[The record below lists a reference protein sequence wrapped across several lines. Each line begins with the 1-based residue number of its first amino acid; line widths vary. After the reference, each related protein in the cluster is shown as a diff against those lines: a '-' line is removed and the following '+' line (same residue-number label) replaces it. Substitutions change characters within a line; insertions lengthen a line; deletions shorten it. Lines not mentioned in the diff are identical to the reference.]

1 MIFTIP
7 RAIFIGLLQR
17 AFLILP
23 SGKAFLDIP
32 GGNLLF
38 ASVGWLLWQPDS
50 SPGLVARV
58 GEDYPQAWLEMF
70 HQRGLDTRGITVL
83 PEAVDV
89 RHFCAYTSRTTR
101 VTDDPVSHFA
111 RLKLPFP
118 KMLLGYHPPSK
129 IDSRTRLSATS
140 IRLGDVPDLY
150 LDAGAAHLC
159 PVDYLTHSLL
169 PALLRQSQIST
180 ITLDPAA
187 GYMNPTYFNLVP
199 ALVTGLSAFMPS
211 EEELRFLFQGRS
223 NDLWEMMEALAAYG
237 CDLIVVKRGE
247 GGQALL
253 DAAAHKR
260 WEIPAYPA
268 RLVDPSGAGDAFCG
282 GFLAGYCSTYDP
294 LEAAL
299 TGNIAAS
306 LAIEGSGPFYALDAL
321 PGLAQAR
328 LEAVRQGVRMV

>member
-32 GGNLLF
+32 DGNLLY